1 MKTFAVRIYD
11 NTANT
16 MGHESMTVTSY
27 ENLETLDIRDCNDV
41 YGMKEAEAEALKA
54 EYEKQIADKNLEWA
68 SVDVDYF
75 EFEEDED

>member
-1 MKTFAVRIYD
+1 
-11 NTANT
+11 